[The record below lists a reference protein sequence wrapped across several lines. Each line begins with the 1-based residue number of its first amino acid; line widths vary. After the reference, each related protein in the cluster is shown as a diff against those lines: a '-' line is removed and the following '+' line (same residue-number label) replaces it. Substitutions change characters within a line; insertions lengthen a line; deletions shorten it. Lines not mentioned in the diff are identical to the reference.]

1 MAGAR
6 FFGFIGIVL
15 GKHGFDQLQI
25 PVAVLVP
32 EEFVHRLRGEVEAV
46 GGKGFAH
53 GGGGAVKRAVN
64 PAIGGAFFG
73 KGRGGDGLPVSLHE
87 DEAGGIP
94 QFVAEVAVAFD
105 ALQVKD
111 DVAPHR
117 CLRGE
122 GEAQRVGAVRGDA
135 VGKFFARL
143 CFYFCRF
150 LRLHHATGAFGDEVF
165 EVDAVDDVEWV
176 EHVSFGF
183 GHFLSFAVAHQAV
196 DIDFFEGNFAVH
208 AVHAHQHHARD
219 PEEDD
224 VKAGNEDVARIECFE
239 IRRVFRPAL
248 GGERPQRRGK
258 PGIKHV
264 FILVQWQVGGELV
277 FGARRRF
284 VFGDVDVA
292 VRVVPRRDAVTPPQL
307 ARDAPV
313 LQVFHP
319 VVVSVFPVFRHELDA
334 AAAHRLN
341 RRTGQ
346 FFHAFGAGE
355 IDEPLVGEVGLDDH
369 AAAVAVGAFQGVRFY
384 FFQQPGAVEVG
395 DDFVARDPAVKAAIG
410 GGDVVVQGGVR
421 VHQVDDFH
429 HVSLADGVVVKV
441 VRGGDFHAAGAEVH
455 FDVFISDDGDNAL
468 SQRHVHHFAEQVAV
482 AFVIRMHG
490 KRTVSKDGFR
500 AGGGDVHILPVQPLS
515 GDEGVTHVVHE
526 AAFFAVL
533 DFKVGNGG
541 FQHRVPVH
549 QALAAIDEAVFVQA
563 DEEGAHRAREVVVH
577 GEALA
582 RPVERGAEAAQ
593 LLHDLSAGLG
603 FPFPHFGGEGFTAE
617 VMPRFA
623 LRVQL
628 ALDDHLCRDTGVV
641 AARLPQG
648 AATVHAL
655 VADERI
661 HDGVLEGMP
670 HVQRAGNV
678 RRRNHD
684 GVGFAAARGREMSAR
699 FPDFVPFVFDFCGL
713 VAGRHAVVVHVL
725 PRSIGESAGF

>member
-1 MAGAR
+1 M
-6 FFGFIGIVL
+6 
-15 GKHGFDQLQI
+15 
-25 PVAVLVP
+25 
-32 EEFVHRLRGEVEAV
+32 
-46 GGKGFAH
+46 
-53 GGGGAVKRAVN
+53 
-64 PAIGGAFFG
+64 
-73 KGRGGDGLPVSLHE
+73 
-87 DEAGGIP
+87 
-94 QFVAEVAVAFD
+94 
-105 ALQVKD
+105 
-111 DVAPHR
+111 
-117 CLRGE
+117 
-122 GEAQRVGAVRGDA
+122 
-135 VGKFFARL
+135 
-143 CFYFCRF
+143 
-150 LRLHHATGAFGDEVF
+150 
-165 EVDAVDDVEWV
+165 
-176 EHVSFGF
+176 
-183 GHFLSFAVAHQAV
+183 
-196 DIDFFEGNFAVH
+196 
-208 AVHAHQHHARD
+208 
-219 PEEDD
+219 
-224 VKAGNEDVARIECFE
+224 
-239 IRRVFRPAL
+239 
-248 GGERPQRRGK
+248 
-258 PGIKHV
+258 
-264 FILVQWQVGGELV
+264 
-277 FGARRRF
+277 
-284 VFGDVDVA
+284 
-292 VRVVPRRDAVTPPQL
+292 
-307 ARDAPV
+307 
-313 LQVFHP
+313 
-319 VVVSVFPVFRHELDA
+319 
-334 AAAHRLN
+334 
-341 RRTGQ
+341 
-346 FFHAFGAGE
+346 
-355 IDEPLVGEVGLDDH
+355 VGEVGLDDH

-582 RPVERGAEAAQ
+582 RPVKRGAEAAQ
-593 LLHDLSAGLG
+593 LLHDLSAGLRL
-603 FPFPHFGGEGFTAE
+603 PFPDFGGERLAAE
-617 VMPRFA
+617 VMPRLA

-628 ALDDHLCRDTGVV
+628 ALDHHLCGNAGVV

-684 GVGFAAARGREMSAR
+684 GVGFAAARGREMPAR
-699 FPDFVPFVFDFCGL
+699 FPDFVPFVFDFYGL
-713 VAGRHAVVVHVL
+713 VAGRHAVVVHML